1 VVDDGVVVSLG
12 DACCEE
18 AKQLAPGS
26 ARVAAVPAPPQ
37 LAPPRVVHRALEDGH
52 VSRLEAGERDVP
64 AAEPDQRRR
73 HDHVERVQA
82 AHRHLDGRHEALG
95 VAAKHRAGDQ
105 LRRLRDVSE
114 LCEH

>member
-12 DACCEE
+12 DTCCEE

-82 AHRHLDGRHEALG
+82 AHRHLDGRHEA
-95 VAAKHRAGDQ
+95 
-105 LRRLRDVSE
+105 RRRPS
-114 LCEH
+114 